1 VENVK
6 ILDRGY
12 PFITRKDGLFIGH
25 PNTDFL
31 FKLNINDF
39 DWGKTIMKSASDNI
53 IRYPWS
59 DGNKILHFL
68 RDDKYGFMVMT
79 SLYIDDIGARAQ
91 AMRRELWLLGLLA
104 LIISGVIVII
114 FVGRKLS
121 PLQEASAGLNEIYLG
136 NYSVRLHHK

>member
-1 VENVK
+1 M
-6 ILDRGY
+6 L
-12 PFITRKDGLFIGH
+12 GH
-25 PNTDFL
+25 PNKDFL
-31 FKLNINDF
+31 FKLDITDF
-39 DWGKTIMKSASDNI
+39 DWGKTVMKSASDTI
-53 IRYPWS
+53 IRYLWS